1 MNKKMNFKSKLNE
14 AYRAGYRE
22 GLNKQALHETTPG
35 LNPMD
40 IPINMVN
47 VNRLN
52 SVAAEFS
59 DLVARGASIEFA
71 LASAGTPNGT
81 VVMNGWAIPLS
92 FFYVGGNP
100 DFYPLDQVL
109 EQMGEGQTL
118 GSMGIFYSNADA
130 LQRGVNYQDPMA
142 LNVYRPGKNFT
153 GRRRPFGVGGPPT
166 PPPPSQ
172 APKSPPFGGAGTP

>member
-1 MNKKMNFKSKLNE
+1 MNFKSKLKE

-22 GLNKQALHETTPG
+22 GLNKQALHETTPC
-35 LNPMD
+35 LAPMD
-40 IPINMVN
+40 IPINTQN
-47 VNRLN
+47 VNALN
-52 SVAAEFS
+52 SVVAEYNA
-59 DLVARGASIEFA
+59 LIAQGASHEFA
-71 LASAGTPNGT
+71 IASAGTPNGT

-130 LQRGVNYQDPMA
+130 LQRGVNYQDPFA
-142 LNVYRPGKNFT
+142 PSFRKPGKNFT
-153 GRRRPFGVGGPPT
+153 GRRRPFGSG
-166 PPPPSQ
+166 PPPPPPPPQ